1 EVGMNK
7 PLAISMGEPAGVG
20 PDILLD
26 LYARQEELLLPP
38 FCVFGHIDFLRAR
51 ANRLGLDIQF
61 TERNP
66 EEALTTFSQ
75 ALPVVHVDGLVPDQ
89 PGKTSPL
96 SGGVVIA
103 AIEQATAATLSGYC
117 RALVTAPIHK
127 GAL

>member
-1 EVGMNK
+1 
-7 PLAISMGEPAGVG
+7 
-20 PDILLD
+20 
-26 LYARQEELLLPP
+26 
-38 FCVFGHIDFLRAR
+38 
-51 ANRLGLDIQF
+51 RLGLDIQF

-127 GAL
+127 GALYLAGFTHPGHTEFLAELCRQGATPKLPVMMLAH